1 MLDTQVRTAAFEW
14 LARQVARFG
23 DVLPREL
30 LLRGFELDG
39 QRIPLVGPQGI
50 FKPKVLPEM
59 PLSITTVPG
68 SPYDDTV
75 DPRGFL
81 RYRYRG
87 TDPDHPDNRGLRLA
101 WRRGVPLVYFHGIV
115 PGKYLATWPVY
126 VVDDDPARLSVI
138 VAVDQP
144 RILEVTGAAFGA
156 GSQPAEGDEFGG
168 AEFTELRRRYATAEV
183 RVRLHQR
190 IFRERVLE
198 AYRRQCAFCRLR
210 HEELLDAAHIIPDAE
225 TRGEPAVSN
234 GLALCTLHHRAFDR
248 YFIGVTPDYT
258 IEVRP
263 DLLEEKDG
271 PTLVYGLQALHGQQ
285 LFLPRNKRLRPDR
298 DLLAKRHEV
307 FRSAI

>member
-1 MLDTQVRTAAFEW
+1 M
-14 LARQVARFG
+14 
-23 DVLPREL
+23 
-30 LLRGFELDG
+30 
-39 QRIPLVGPQGI
+39 GPQGI
-50 FKPKVLPEM
+50 FKPRVLSEI

-75 DPRGFL
+75 DSSGLL

-101 WRRGVPLVYFHGIV
+101 WQRGVPLVYFHGIV

-126 VVDDDPARLSVI
+126 VVDDDPARLSVL
-138 VAVDQP
+138 VAVDHP
-144 RILEVTGAAFGA
+144 RLPEVAAGLEE
-156 GSQPAEGDEFGG
+156 GSPSSGDELGGDEFK
-168 AEFTELRRRYATAEV
+168 ELRRRYATAQV

-210 HEELLDAAHIIPDAE
+210 HEELLEAAHIIPDTDAQ
-225 TRGEPAVSN
+225 GEPAVRN
-234 GLALCTLHHRAFDR
+234 GLALCALHHRAFDR

-271 PTLVYGLQALHGQQ
+271 PTLVYGLQALHGQR
-285 LFLPRNKRLRPDR
+285 LYVPRDKKLRPDR
-298 DLLAKRHEV
+298 DLLALRHKA
-307 FRSAI
+307 FRAAI